1 MHTLTTLVQTASAAL
16 HSDKY
21 VAQHTDNIALHFD
34 SVSLHSGSVALN
46 FGSVV
51 LGSDSVGLYALVVSS
66 EIKVL
71 GSLFQLLFKPVFS
84 NGVDTKMELYVLLF
98 ENLAQKQGFDLF
110 FCSC

>member
-1 MHTLTTLVQTASAAL
+1 MHTLTTLVQTASVAL

-34 SVSLHSGSVALN
+34 SVSLHSGSVVLN

-51 LGSDSVGLYALVVSS
+51 LGSDSVGLYTLAASS

-71 GSLFQLLFKPVFS
+71 ESLFQLLFKPIFS
-84 NGVDTKMELYVLLF
+84 NGVGTKMELYVLPF
-98 ENLAQKQGFDLF
+98 ENLAQNQGFYF
-110 FCSC
+110 IFCSC